1 MSALDKQ
8 PATAITDRA
17 LSADPPVSAGISAP
31 NRRWSAAGSVPT
43 FTSKAAFFPVDNTR
57 ADKQHRPTQPQ
68 LCRLA
73 RGTDRCSQTQM
84 SFRTCA
90 LQLRRRNAACCF
102 LCCFRENYQSASF
115 LAAVLLVR
123 WKRFIYVTLRFA
135 NRFFFVFVLYT
146 AVVAMVSADGVEE
159 KQTFCEKKIDRPPR
173 GSYFK
178 RGAQVVTAPQCF

>member
-135 NRFFFVFVLYT
+135 NRFFLCSFCTQQLLLWFLPT
-146 AVVAMVSADGVEE
+146 AWKKNKLFARKKLTDRHVVVILSVEL
-159 KQTFCEKKIDRPPR
+159 K
-173 GSYFK
+173 S
-178 RGAQVVTAPQCF
+178 